1 MIIDSHCH
9 LTYEPMFSSLE
20 KTINKAENDGVKY
33 ILTISTENKSFDKIL
48 NIVSSYKNVFGTYGI
63 HPHES
68 KLHREINSEKIIEKI
83 RSNKKI
89 IGIGESGL
97 DFFYNHSDKDDQ
109 IISFE
114 EHITA
119 AQELDITI
127 IVHTRSAEI
136 ETYEILK
143 KRMNKKKFKVL
154 IHCFTGTEE
163 FALKLI
169 DIGAYISASGIITF
183 KNSKNLANTFKL
195 IPNNKI
201 LVETDAPYLAPIP
214 FRGKPNE
221 PSYIIHTVKFLSK
234 LKGVSF
240 EEFSNITSNN
250 FFKLFGNISEK

>member
-1 MIIDSHCH
+1 
-9 LTYEPMFSSLE
+9 MFSSLE

-97 DFFYNHSDKDDQ
+97 DFLYHSDKDDQ

-119 AQELDITI
+119 AQDR
-127 IVHTRSAEI
+127 HTYNCS
-136 ETYEILK
+136 
-143 KRMNKKKFKVL
+143 
-154 IHCFTGTEE
+154 H
-163 FALKLI
+163 
-169 DIGAYISASGIITF
+169 
-183 KNSKNLANTFKL
+183 
-195 IPNNKI
+195 
-201 LVETDAPYLAPIP
+201 
-214 FRGKPNE
+214 
-221 PSYIIHTVKFLSK
+221 
-234 LKGVSF
+234 
-240 EEFSNITSNN
+240 
-250 FFKLFGNISEK
+250 